1 MAPCYSV
8 VLLFA
13 SFLLCVDSSKLE
25 LVNSLHSGNITE
37 FLEWSCWTHSAS
49 RIKPA
54 DWEDCRGIAEG
65 ILALEPHGRPWIL
78 GTRDVPEVDYVI
90 PMSLTRDSCKIRIL
104 PLPIRT
110 GPHVQDTFTARY
122 LSHQVHRMN
131 QMCVLPPPHIGGEGG
146 IGSKDVIALAVAGL
160 IAPKPSRRNGRL
172 VIEQGLDYHAAAHQ

>member
-1 MAPCYSV
+1 MVPYYA
-8 VLLFA
+8 LLVILF
-13 SFLLCVDSSKLE
+13 SFLPCIDSS
-25 LVNSLHSGNITE
+25 NSEPLRTLHSTNTTGS
-37 FLEWSCWTHSAS
+37 LEWTCWTHAAS

-104 PLPIRT
+104 PLPLRT
-110 GPHVQDTFTARY
+110 GPHVHDTFTARY

-131 QMCVLPPPHIGGEGG
+131 QMCVVPPPHIGGEGG
-146 IGSKDVIALAVAGL
+146 IGGNDVIALAVAGL
-160 IAPKPSRRNGRL
+160 IEPKPTRRNGRL
-172 VIEQGLDYHAAAHQ
+172 VIEQGLEYTASQQ